1 MRTFVLIVFLICN
14 SASASELSKKVETG
28 THRPFFWYLNVHAS
42 EEDWIKFAGKK
53 YRHVL
58 GYGPTFI
65 EVEKLNAIFFIT
77 ARGYDRYA
85 HFVSLDGKI
94 DCEIPF
100 TDIADIGSKHGGMS
114 VLDVKWPMVTIES
127 RWSDFIDIFTFD
139 LNKSSYVSRRAKEPN
154 QLPEP
159 TAPSDRGSS

>member
-42 EEDWIKFAGKK
+42 EEHWIKFAGKK
-53 YRHVL
+53 YHDVL

-85 HFVSLDGKI
+85 HFVSVDGKI

-100 TDIADIGSKHGGMS
+100 SGIADVGSSHGGVS
-114 VLDVKWPMVTIES
+114 VVSVDWPLVTIES
-127 RWSDFIDIFTFD
+127 SWSGYIDVFTFD
-139 LNKSSYVSRRAKEPN
+139 LSKKSYQSRRAKEPN
-154 QLPEP
+154 PE
-159 TAPSDRGSS
+159 SSVSP

>member
-1 MRTFVLIVFLICN
+1 MRAICLIAFLVSI
-14 SASASELSKKVETG
+14 SASASELSKKVDTG

-42 EEDWIKFAGKK
+42 EEHWIKFAGKK

-65 EVEKLNAIFFIT
+65 EVEKLSAIFFIT

-85 HFVSLDGKI
+85 HFVSIDGKI

-100 TDIADIGSKHGGMS
+100 SGIADVGSKHGGVS
-114 VLDVKWPMVTIES
+114 VLSVEWPMVTLES
-127 RWSDFIDIFTFD
+127 RWSDIIDIFIFD
-139 LNKSSYVSRRAKEPN
+139 LSKSSYISRRVKEPN
-154 QLPEP
+154 QSS
-159 TAPSDRGSS
+159 TAQRP